1 MYGRVRI
8 KAGSQQSLFFGP
20 VDKLVGLY
28 VEKGQSIFC
37 SKIKISVSV
46 WYDTVYVVT
55 DQSTVFVVISGY
67 FSCLLFE
74 NLNSAT
80 LLQI

>member
-1 MYGRVRI
+1 MYGRVGL
-8 KAGSQQSLFFGP
+8 KLAAMQSLFFGP

-55 DQSTVFVVISGY
+55 D
-67 FSCLLFE
+67 
-74 NLNSAT
+74 
-80 LLQI
+80 